1 MRHAVALSSSPS
13 ASDWWHENC
22 GIFDVANELKMAP
35 WAQAELRRKRRAEQR
50 VQWLCQVR
58 FIFVVLLLATI
69 AVFIFNHQ
77 VQMQSLAAAR
87 LNVLLSKPAAA
98 SEHLKSQALQYERQ
112 LDQITGGSTNNP

>member
-1 MRHAVALSSSPS
+1 
-13 ASDWWHENC
+13 
-22 GIFDVANELKMAP
+22 MAP